1 MKEILYIQAG
11 SLANYIGTHFW
22 NTQETYLSFE
32 EPENSTIRHD
42 VSFKEVQNSPTVCT
56 LVYVFLMTQVPMK
69 T

>member
-42 VSFKEVQNSPTVCT
+42 VSFKEVLHGPTVCT
-56 LVYVFLMTQVPMK
+56 LVFVLLTTQVPMK